1 MSSDPEWF
9 DEPENELEDNEYP
22 DEDDFDD
29 DDFNDD
35 DFNDDESTETVP
47 CPECG
52 AEVYEDAV
60 CCPVC
65 GTYITADNSIWS
77 GRPGW
82 WILLGLLGIL
92 AVVVVLAGI

>member
-1 MSSDPEWF
+1 MPSDPEWF
-9 DEPENELEDNEYP
+9 DEPENEIEDNEYP
-22 DEDDFDD
+22 DGDFDNDDFDD
-29 DDFNDD
+29 DD
-35 DFNDDESTETVP
+35 STETVP

-60 CCPVC
+60 CCPAC

-92 AVVVVLAGI
+92 AVIVVLAGISPW

>member
-1 MSSDPEWF
+1 MSSDSEWF
-9 DEPENELEDNEYP
+9 DEPENELDDNEYP
-22 DEDDFDD
+22 DSDDFDNDDFDD
-29 DDFNDD
+29 
-35 DFNDDESTETVP
+35 ELTETVP

-60 CCPVC
+60 RCPVC
-65 GTYITADNSIWS
+65 GAYITITSKNSIWS

-92 AVVVVLAGI
+92 AVVIVLAGIFPL

>member
-1 MSSDPEWF
+1 MPSDPEWF
-9 DEPENELEDNEYP
+9 EEPENELDDNEYP
-22 DEDDFDD
+22 DSDDFDEDDFDD
-29 DDFNDD
+29 
-35 DFNDDESTETVP
+35 ESSETIP

-60 CCPVC
+60 CCPAC

-92 AVVVVLAGI
+92 AVIVVLAGIYP